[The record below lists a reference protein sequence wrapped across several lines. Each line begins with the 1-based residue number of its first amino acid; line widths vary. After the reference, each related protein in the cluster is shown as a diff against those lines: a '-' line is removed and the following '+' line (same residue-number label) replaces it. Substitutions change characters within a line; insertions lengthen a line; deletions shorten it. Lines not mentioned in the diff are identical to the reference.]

1 MKNILQRNNVK
12 ITGEGHETLLFAH
25 GFGCDQNSWR
35 HITSAFSLHYKLIL
49 FDFIGAGQS
58 DFSGYNKTRYNNLE
72 GYSEDIFEICNQLKI
87 KDAIFIGHSVSCMI
101 GALAAI
107 KYPSVFKKL
116 IFIGPSPHYLNDN
129 GYVGGFEK
137 EDIETLLELME
148 DNYISWAKSMAP
160 AIMGN
165 PQQPALGKE
174 LTDNFCSTDPEIAK
188 AFARVTFLSDN
199 RKDLPKIPVE
209 SLTLQCSDDILA
221 PLEVGYYIKQNTP
234 DNKLVI
240 LKATGHC
247 PHMSAPEETINAI
260 RSFI

>member
-1 MKNILQRNNVK
+1 
-12 ITGEGHETLLFAH
+12 
-25 GFGCDQNSWR
+25 
-35 HITSAFSLHYKLIL
+35 
-49 FDFIGAGQS
+49 
-58 DFSGYNKTRYNNLE
+58 
-72 GYSEDIFEICNQLKI
+72 
-87 KDAIFIGHSVSCMI
+87 
-101 GALAAI
+101 
-107 KYPSVFKKL
+107 
-116 IFIGPSPHYLNDN
+116 
-129 GYVGGFEK
+129 
-137 EDIETLLELME
+137 
-148 DNYISWAKSMAP
+148 MAP

-165 PQQPALGKE
+165 PQHPALGNE

>member
-1 MKNILQRNNVK
+1 M
-12 ITGEGHETLLFAH
+12 T
-25 GFGCDQNSWR
+25 
-35 HITSAFSLHYKLIL
+35 
-49 FDFIGAGQS
+49 
-58 DFSGYNKTRYNNLE
+58 
-72 GYSEDIFEICNQLKI
+72 
-87 KDAIFIGHSVSCMI
+87 

-116 IFIGPSPHYLNDN
+116 IFIGPSPCYLNDN

-137 EDIETLLELME
+137 EDIETLLELMD
-148 DNYISWAKSMAP
+148 DNYISWAQSMAP
-160 AIMGN
+160 VIMEN
-165 PQQPALGKE
+165 PQRPALGKE

-221 PLEVGYYIKQNTP
+221 PLEVGYYVKENTP
-234 DNKLVI
+234 ANKLVI